1 MGGHGISTAS
11 RRGERRQ
18 GVACYLDVGTCCF
31 SRVGSRPLRFS
42 HALTPRRVS
51 FSRRLSFLLF
61 LSSSSTPLP
70 FIIFLFSVSAIPS
83 SIFPCSLAR
92 SLCFHPPSSA
102 GPSSRRSRHTAR
114 NHLDSRYR
122 SNCVFSIN
130 PAQAGRRQATNGRM
144 TVNIKFVP
152 CPSYSNRRSLLD
164 QNAKS
169 RLTSERF
176 FHCLV

>member
-18 GVACYLDVGTCCF
+18 GVARYLDVGTCCF

-42 HALTPRRVS
+42 RALIPRRVS

-61 LSSSSTPLP
+61 LPPSSPPPPPPLFLSLFFYSLFLPVSLLFSRARSLFMFSSSSLRG
-70 FIIFLFSVSAIPS
+70 S
-83 SIFPCSLAR
+83 C
-92 SLCFHPPSSA
+92 
-102 GPSSRRSRHTAR
+102 RRSRHTTR

-130 PAQAGRRQATNGRM
+130 PAKAGRREATKGRM
-144 TVNIKFVP
+144 TLNIVSKICPLSVP
-152 CPSYSNRRSLLD
+152 HESTLS
-164 QNAKS
+164 S
-169 RLTSERF
+169 RLERKGN
-176 FHCLV
+176 LV